1 MLTSAVRGGSPQ
13 PTGGRGRWKG
23 SGPWWS
29 EDGSS
34 SVRRGAQARHGAP
47 PSGAGARAGRRRSL
61 TLQGRSARRLSPG
74 SCPDPGR
81 QLLPRPHRRP
91 AL

>member
-1 MLTSAVRGGSPQ
+1 MLTSGVRGGSPP
-13 PTGGRGRWKG
+13 PTGGRGRWKAL
-23 SGPWWS
+23 GPWWS
-29 EDGSS
+29 EDGLS

-47 PSGAGARAGRRRSL
+47 LSEAGARAGRRRSL
-61 TLQGRSARRLSPG
+61 TSQGRSARRLSPG

-81 QLLPRPHRRP
+81 QLLPRPHSPP